1 MVYRKSTLTETITAC
16 LYISTNKKSWDD
28 KLKLTLQTKNDI
40 CTM

>member
-1 MVYRKSTLTETITAC
+1 MVYRKSTLTKTITAR